1 MSSQISSRPTKTPK
15 DQDSQ
20 APDSRKKQDEMPP
33 QNKMKRLES
42 LTANRKPSWTWMA
55 AAAGSAI
62 LSLILTFLLFD
73 SFSVVGF
80 LLIAGAAYIISM
92 YVTSRVLENR
102 LKARDEMW
110 RHLVWTAFL
119 IALVPLISVI
129 WSVLSEGLP
138 TLISHPG
145 LLTTDMQGVVGAT
158 DIATQTEG
166 EPLQG
171 GILHGLVGTLMI
183 TLIATI
189 ISVPV
194 GLLASVYLVEYA
206 NRNAFSRAIRFF
218 VDVMTGIPSIVAG
231 LFAFARSEEHTSA
244 LQSRGHLVCRLLLEQ
259 TPAPP

>member
-1 MSSQISSRPTKTPK
+1 
-15 DQDSQ
+15 
-20 APDSRKKQDEMPP
+20 MPP
-33 QNKMKRLES
+33 RNKMNRLES
-42 LTANRKPSWTWMA
+42 LTAHRKPSWTWMA
-55 AAAGSAI
+55 AAAGAAAI
-62 LSLILTFLLFD
+62 SLILTLLIFE
-73 SFSVVGF
+73 SFSIIGF
-80 LLIAGAAYIISM
+80 VLIGAAAYIITM
-92 YVTSRVLENR
+92 FITSRVLEDR
-102 LKARDEMW
+102 LKARDELW

-231 LFAFARSEEHTSA
+231 LFAFAGLTLFVELTLGSSPQALQSVRSEEHTSE
-244 LQSRGHLVCRLLLEQ
+244 LQ
-259 TPAPP
+259 